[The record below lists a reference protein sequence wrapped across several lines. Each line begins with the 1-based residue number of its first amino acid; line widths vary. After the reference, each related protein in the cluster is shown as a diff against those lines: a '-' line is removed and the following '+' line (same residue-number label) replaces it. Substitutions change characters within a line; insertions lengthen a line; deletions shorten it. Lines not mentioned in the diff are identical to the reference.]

1 MYSVIHCH
9 RSSYRT
15 SDTRA
20 LNLMECSGN
29 IQILVF
35 FELFLHMCEKNSTF
49 VDLFGKL
56 YHMRNICRYIC
67 LLIGVL
73 VTSLAHAHNVR
84 IYGYVLGTDNRG
96 VELANVYVEGT
107 TIGTSTNQNGYYDLM
122 VEQSDTIVL
131 VYSMI
136 GYETIRQQL
145 YTENKVLGVNVVLPT
160 NEEML
165 SEITVRGIQRQTG
178 TMERTDV
185 DVARLMP
192 DATGGGIEN
201 LLITFAGVR
210 QNNEMSSQYNVR
222 GGSYDENSV
231 YVNGLEV
238 YRPLL
243 IRSGQQEGLSFAN
256 TDMVESV
263 DFSAGGFDAQYGDR
277 MSSVLD
283 IRYKRPEKLES
294 RLNISLL
301 GASAYI
307 GWGDSVQSQMHGIR
321 YKTSKYMLGALET
334 KGNYK
339 PNFIDYQTQMTWKVG
354 KEAKDWEIR
363 LMGNFSQNSYLFNPD
378 SATTTSGTLQNPIT
392 KQIYF
397 EGQEKDMFRTAF
409 AALSAYGK
417 VNKEVEVGVD
427 LSGFYTHEQETYD
440 IHSELILTRGDKNSS
455 QDSNNNL
462 NQSITGSTEKQ
473 DVIGTGEFHEHARNK
488 LQASIITLAHTG
500 EWKRGQNSLKWGVS
514 GQVEMMKDQISEWEW
529 RDSLGYSLPNV
540 DKEMELYYAMK
551 GTTQMLSGRLQ
562 AYAQNTYRWS
572 TDQGKVFLTAGM
584 RLNWW
589 SFTNEVLPSPRV
601 SVVWMPGWKRD
612 MTFRVATGIY
622 YQAPFYKELR
632 QTIIDDKGVYR
643 IHLNDKLKAQRS
655 YQLVMGTD
663 YYFRAWGRPFKFT
676 AEAYGK
682 YIDRM
687 ESYTVDNVRVRYSGL
702 NDSEGYTLG
711 LDLKLFGELAP
722 GADSWISFSTM
733 RSRMRFVDDV
743 HELGWIP
750 TPQEQRYNLTL
761 YFQDYLPQL
770 PQYKLHLKF
779 IWSEGLPYG
788 YPRNEKMRYLGHMGD
803 YRRVDIGASRTF
815 SASTDKWM
823 KKAKHV
829 DSWSVQF
836 DVFNLVGWNNMNS
849 YYWVTAADGQHWP
862 TPNYLTGR
870 MFNLKID
877 VKIK

>member
-1 MYSVIHCH
+1 
-9 RSSYRT
+9 
-15 SDTRA
+15 
-20 LNLMECSGN
+20 
-29 IQILVF
+29 
-35 FELFLHMCEKNSTF
+35 MCKNNF
-49 VDLFGKL
+49 DL
-56 YHMRNICRYIC
+56 MRNTPYIYIC
-67 LLIGVL
+67 KTLCKYLCMVMCLLYG
-73 VTSLAHAHNVR
+73 TSLSAKVPEVR
-84 IYGYVLGTDNRG
+84 VFGYVLDSDNRG
-96 VELANVYVEGT
+96 IELANVYVEGT
-107 TIGTSTNQNGYYDLM
+107 TVGTTTNQNGYYDLT
-122 VEQSDTIVL
+122 VEMSDTIIM

-136 GYETIRQQL
+136 GYESIRQQL
-145 YTENKVLGVNVVLPT
+145 YTTNKVLGVNVMLPT

-185 DVARLMP
+185 GVARLMP

-231 YVNGLEV
+231 YVNGLEI

-256 TDMVESV
+256 TDMVESL

-294 RLNISLL
+294 HLNISLL

-321 YKTSKYMLGALET
+321 YKTSKYMLGALDT

-339 PNFIDYQTQMTWKVG
+339 PNFVDYQTQMTWKV
-354 KEAKDWEIR
+354 KSDWEIR
-363 LMGNFSQNSYLFNPD
+363 LMGNLSQNSYLYAPD
-378 SATTTSGTLQNPIT
+378 SATVTSGTMQNPIT

-417 VNKEVEVGVD
+417 ANKEVEVGID

-440 IHSELILTRGDKNSS
+440 IHSELILSKGDKNST
-455 QDSNNNL
+455 QNNTNNL
-462 NQSITGSTEKQ
+462 NQTITGSTDKQ
-473 DVIGTGEFHEHARNK
+473 DIIGTGEFHEHARNK

-500 EWKRGQNSLKWGVS
+500 EWKRGNNSLKWGVS
-514 GQVEMMKDQISEWEW
+514 GQVEMVRDQISEWEW

-572 TDQGKVFLTAGM
+572 TNQGKVFLTTGM
-584 RLNWW
+584 RMNWW

-632 QTIIDDKGVYR
+632 QTILDDKGVYR
-643 IHLNDKLKAQRS
+643 VHLNDKLKAQRS

-682 YIDRM
+682 WIDRM
-687 ESYTVDNVRVRYSGL
+687 ESYTVDNVRVRYSGV
-702 NDSEGYTLG
+702 NDSEGYTFG

-733 RSRMRFVDDV
+733 RSRMRFVNDV

-779 IWSEGLPYG
+779 IWSEGLPFG

-803 YRRVDIGASRTF
+803 YRRIDIGVSRIF

-849 YYWVTAADGQHWP
+849 YYWVTAADGQQWP

-870 MFNLKID
+870 MFNLKVD
-877 VKIK
+877 VRIK

>member
-1 MYSVIHCH
+1 MH
-9 RSSYRT
+9 SSNHI
-15 SDTRA
+15 TRII
-20 LNLMECSGN
+20 G
-29 IQILVF
+29 IIL
-35 FELFLHMCEKNSTF
+35 
-49 VDLFGKL
+49 
-56 YHMRNICRYIC
+56 C
-67 LLIGVL
+67 LLFFSS
-73 VTSLAHAHNVR
+73 VTWAKVPQVR
-84 IYGYVLGTDNRG
+84 VFGYVLDSDNRG
-96 VELANVYVEGT
+96 IELANVYVEGT
-107 TIGTSTNQNGYYDLM
+107 TNGTTTNQNGYYDLTVGM
-122 VEQSDTIVL
+122 SDTIIM

-136 GYETIRQQL
+136 GYESFRQQL

-185 DVARLMP
+185 GVARLMP

-354 KEAKDWEIR
+354 DKATGRIGDKAWEIR

-417 VNKEVEVGVD
+417 VSKEVEVGVD
-427 LSGFYTHEQETYD
+427 LCGF
-440 IHSELILTRGDKNSS
+440 
-455 QDSNNNL
+455 
-462 NQSITGSTEKQ
+462 
-473 DVIGTGEFHEHARNK
+473 
-488 LQASIITLAHTG
+488 
-500 EWKRGQNSLKWGVS
+500 
-514 GQVEMMKDQISEWEW
+514 
-529 RDSLGYSLPNV
+529 
-540 DKEMELYYAMK
+540 
-551 GTTQMLSGRLQ
+551 
-562 AYAQNTYRWS
+562 
-572 TDQGKVFLTAGM
+572 
-584 RLNWW
+584 
-589 SFTNEVLPSPRV
+589 
-601 SVVWMPGWKRD
+601 
-612 MTFRVATGIY
+612 
-622 YQAPFYKELR
+622 
-632 QTIIDDKGVYR
+632 
-643 IHLNDKLKAQRS
+643 
-655 YQLVMGTD
+655 
-663 YYFRAWGRPFKFT
+663 
-676 AEAYGK
+676 
-682 YIDRM
+682 
-687 ESYTVDNVRVRYSGL
+687 
-702 NDSEGYTLG
+702 
-711 LDLKLFGELAP
+711 
-722 GADSWISFSTM
+722 
-733 RSRMRFVDDV
+733 
-743 HELGWIP
+743 
-750 TPQEQRYNLTL
+750 
-761 YFQDYLPQL
+761 
-770 PQYKLHLKF
+770 
-779 IWSEGLPYG
+779 
-788 YPRNEKMRYLGHMGD
+788 
-803 YRRVDIGASRTF
+803 
-815 SASTDKWM
+815 
-823 KKAKHV
+823 
-829 DSWSVQF
+829 
-836 DVFNLVGWNNMNS
+836 
-849 YYWVTAADGQHWP
+849 
-862 TPNYLTGR
+862 
-870 MFNLKID
+870 
-877 VKIK
+877 

>member
-1 MYSVIHCH
+1 
-9 RSSYRT
+9 
-15 SDTRA
+15 
-20 LNLMECSGN
+20 
-29 IQILVF
+29 
-35 FELFLHMCEKNSTF
+35 MCKNNF
-49 VDLFGKL
+49 DL
-56 YHMRNICRYIC
+56 MRNTPYIYIC
-67 LLIGVL
+67 KTLYKYLCMVMCLLYG
-73 VTSLAHAHNVR
+73 TSLSAKVPEVR
-84 IYGYVLGTDNRG
+84 VFGYVLDSDNRG
-96 VELANVYVEGT
+96 IELANVYVEGT
-107 TIGTSTNQNGYYDLM
+107 TVGTTTNQNGYYDLT
-122 VEQSDTIVL
+122 VEMSDTIIM

-136 GYETIRQQL
+136 GYESIRQQL
-145 YTENKVLGVNVVLPT
+145 YTTNKVLGVNVMLPT

-185 DVARLMP
+185 GVARLMP

-231 YVNGLEV
+231 YVNGLEI

-256 TDMVESV
+256 TDMVESL

-294 RLNISLL
+294 HLNISLL

-321 YKTSKYMLGALET
+321 YKTSKYMLGALDT

-339 PNFIDYQTQMTWKVG
+339 PNFVDYQTQMTWKV
-354 KEAKDWEIR
+354 KSDWEIR
-363 LMGNFSQNSYLFNPD
+363 LMGNLSQNSYLYAPD
-378 SATTTSGTLQNPIT
+378 SATVTSGTMQNPIT

-417 VNKEVEVGVD
+417 ANKEVEVGID

-440 IHSELILTRGDKNSS
+440 IHSELILSKGDKNSI
-455 QDSNNNL
+455 QNNTNNL
-462 NQSITGSTEKQ
+462 NQTITGSTDKQ
-473 DVIGTGEFHEHARNK
+473 DIIGTGEFHEHARNK

-500 EWKRGQNSLKWGVS
+500 EWKRGNNSLKWGVS
-514 GQVEMMKDQISEWEW
+514 GQVEMVRDQISEWEW

-572 TDQGKVFLTAGM
+572 TNQGKVFLTTGM
-584 RLNWW
+584 RMNWW

-632 QTIIDDKGVYR
+632 QTILDDKGVYR
-643 IHLNDKLKAQRS
+643 VHLNDKLKAQRS

-682 YIDRM
+682 WIDRM
-687 ESYTVDNVRVRYSGL
+687 ESYTVDNVRVRYSGV

-779 IWSEGLPYG
+779 IWSEGLPFG

-803 YRRVDIGASRTF
+803 YRRIDIGVSRIF

-849 YYWVTAADGQHWP
+849 YYWVTAADGQQWP

-870 MFNLKID
+870 MFNLKVD
-877 VKIK
+877 VRIK

>member
-1 MYSVIHCH
+1 M
-9 RSSYRT
+9 
-15 SDTRA
+15 
-20 LNLMECSGN
+20 
-29 IQILVF
+29 
-35 FELFLHMCEKNSTF
+35 
-49 VDLFGKL
+49 DLFGKL
-56 YHMRNICRYIC
+56 YRMRNICRYIC

-73 VTSLAHAHNVR
+73 VTSFAHAHNVR

-107 TIGTSTNQNGYYDLM
+107 TIGTSTNQNGYYDLT
-122 VEQSDTIVL
+122 VEQADTIVL

-136 GYETIRQQL
+136 GYETIRQQI
-145 YTENKVLGVNVVLPT
+145 YTTNQVLGVNVVLPT

-165 SEITVRGIQRQTG
+165 SEVTVRGIQRQTG

-185 DVARLMP
+185 GVARLMP

-321 YKTSKYMLGALET
+321 YKTSKYMLGALDT

-354 KEAKDWEIR
+354 DKATGRIGDKAWEIR

-417 VNKEVEVGVD
+417 VSKEVEVGVD

-455 QDSNNNL
+455 QDSNNNS

-601 SVVWMPGWKRD
+601 SVVWMPGWKHD

-687 ESYTVDNVRVRYSGL
+687 ESYTVDNVRVRCSGF

-870 MFNLKID
+870 MFNLKVD

>member
-1 MYSVIHCH
+1 
-9 RSSYRT
+9 
-15 SDTRA
+15 
-20 LNLMECSGN
+20 
-29 IQILVF
+29 
-35 FELFLHMCEKNSTF
+35 
-49 VDLFGKL
+49 
-56 YHMRNICRYIC
+56 MRKSIGIARVLSLAVC
-67 LLIGVL
+67 LLC
-73 VTSLAHAHNVR
+73 SLATWAKVPEVR
-84 IYGYVLGTDNRG
+84 IFGYVLDSDNRG
-96 VELANVYVEGT
+96 IDLANVFVEGT
-107 TIGTSTNQNGYYDLM
+107 TTGTTTNQNGYYDLL
-122 VEQSDTIVL
+122 VEMGDTITM

-145 YTENKVLGVNVVLPT
+145 YTSNQVLGVNVVLPT

-185 DVARLMP
+185 GVARLMP

-222 GGSYDENSV
+222 GGTYDENSV

-256 TDMVESV
+256 TDMVESL
-263 DFSAGGFDAQYGDR
+263 DFSAGGFDAMYGDK

-283 IRYKRPEKLES
+283 IRYKRPERLES

-307 GWGDSVQSQMHGIR
+307 GWGDSLQSQMHGIR
-321 YKTSKYMLGALET
+321 YKTSKYMLGALDT

-339 PNFIDYQTQMTWKVG
+339 PNFLDYQTQMTWKVG
-354 KEAKDWEIR
+354 KLREWDITV
-363 LMGNFSQNSYLFNPD
+363 LGNISQNSYVFEPD
-378 SATTTSGTLQNPIT
+378 SSETSSGTMENPIT
-392 KQIYF
+392 KTIYY

-409 AALSAYGK
+409 AALSAHGK
-417 VNKEVEVGVD
+417 LSKEVNIGLD
-427 LSGFYTHEQETYD
+427 LTGFYTHERENYD
-440 IHSELILTRGDKNSS
+440 IHSELILSRGKTESGA
-455 QDSNNNL
+455 DSNNDI
-462 NQSITGSTEKQ
+462 NQEIIGPTDKQ
-473 DVIGTGEFHEHARNK
+473 DLIGTGEFHEHARNK
-488 LQASIITLAHTG
+488 LQASMVTLAHTG
-500 EWKRGQNSLKWGVS
+500 EWKRGENTLKWGIS
-514 GQVEMMKDQISEWEW
+514 GQVEMIKDQISEWEW
-529 RDSLGYSLPNV
+529 RDSLGYSLPNA

-551 GTTQMLSGRLQ
+551 GTTQMFSGRLQ
-562 AYAQNTYRWS
+562 AYAQNTYCWS
-572 TDQGKVFLTAGM
+572 TQQGKVFLTAGM
-584 RLNWW
+584 RMNWW

-612 MTFRVATGIY
+612 FTFRVATGVY

-632 QTIIDDKGVYR
+632 QTILDDKGVYR
-643 IHLNDKLKAQRS
+643 IHLNDQLKAQRS

-687 ESYTVDNVRVRYSGL
+687 ESYTVDNVRVRYSGI
-702 NDSEGYTLG
+702 NDSEGYALG

-733 RSRMRFVDDV
+733 RSRMRFTDDK
-743 HELGWIP
+743 HNLGWIP

-761 YFQDYLPQL
+761 YFQDYLPQY
-770 PQYKLHLKF
+770 PQYRLHLKF
-779 IWSEGLPYG
+779 IWNEGLPFG
-788 YPRNEKMRYLGHMGD
+788 YPRNEAMRYLGHMGD
-803 YRRVDIGASRTF
+803 YRRIDIGASRTF

-823 KKAKHV
+823 KKSKHV
-829 DSWSVQF
+829 DSWSIQL
-836 DVFNLVGWNNMNS
+836 DIFNLVGWNNVNS
-849 YYWVTAADGQHWP
+849 YYWVTAADGQQWS

-870 MFNLKID
+870 MFNLKVD

>member
-1 MYSVIHCH
+1 M
-9 RSSYRT
+9 RKT
-15 SDTRA
+15 P
-20 LNLMECSGN
+20 N
-29 IQILVF
+29 IYMNEVLCKYLCLVMCLF
-35 FELFLHMCEKNSTF
+35 FGM
-49 VDLFGKL
+49 
-56 YHMRNICRYIC
+56 
-67 LLIGVL
+67 
-73 VTSLAHAHNVR
+73 SLGAKVPEVR
-84 IYGYVLGTDNRG
+84 VFGYVLDSDNRG
-96 VELANVYVEGT
+96 IELANVYVEGT
-107 TIGTSTNQNGYYDLM
+107 TVGTTTNQNGYYDLTVGM
-122 VEQSDTIVL
+122 SDTIIM

-136 GYETIRQQL
+136 GYESFRQQL

-185 DVARLMP
+185 GVARLMP

-354 KEAKDWEIR
+354 DKATGRIGDKAWEIR

-397 EGQEKDMFRTAF
+397 EGQEKDLFRTAF

-417 VNKEVEVGVD
+417 VSKEVEVGVD

-455 QDSNNNL
+455 QGSNNNL

-687 ESYTVDNVRVRYSGL
+687 ESYTVDNVRVRYSGF

>member
-1 MYSVIHCH
+1 
-9 RSSYRT
+9 
-15 SDTRA
+15 
-20 LNLMECSGN
+20 
-29 IQILVF
+29 
-35 FELFLHMCEKNSTF
+35 
-49 VDLFGKL
+49 
-56 YHMRNICRYIC
+56 MRKSIGIARVLSLAVC
-67 LLIGVL
+67 LLC
-73 VTSLAHAHNVR
+73 SLATWAKVPEVR
-84 IYGYVLGTDNRG
+84 IFGYVLDSDNRG
-96 VELANVYVEGT
+96 IDLANVFVEGT
-107 TIGTSTNQNGYYDLM
+107 TTGTTTNQNGYYDLL
-122 VEQSDTIVL
+122 VEMGDTITM

-145 YTENKVLGVNVVLPT
+145 YTSNQVLGVNVVLPT

-185 DVARLMP
+185 GVARLMP
-192 DATGGGIEN
+192 DATGGGIES
-201 LLITFAGVR
+201 LLITFTGVR

-222 GGSYDENSV
+222 GGTYDENSV

-256 TDMVESV
+256 TDMVESL
-263 DFSAGGFDAQYGDR
+263 DFSAGGFDAMYGDK

-283 IRYKRPEKLES
+283 IRYKRPERLES

-307 GWGDSVQSQMHGIR
+307 GWGDSLQSQMHGIR
-321 YKTSKYMLGALET
+321 YKTSKYMLGALDT

-339 PNFIDYQTQMTWKVG
+339 PNFLDYQTQMTWKVG
-354 KEAKDWEIR
+354 KQREWDITV
-363 LMGNFSQNSYLFNPD
+363 LGNISQNSYVFEPD
-378 SATTTSGTLQNPIT
+378 SSETSSGTMENPIT
-392 KQIYF
+392 KTIYY

-409 AALSAYGK
+409 AALSAHGK
-417 VNKEVEVGVD
+417 LSKEVNIGLD
-427 LSGFYTHEQETYD
+427 LTGFYTHERENYD
-440 IHSELILTRGDKNSS
+440 IHSELILSRGKTEGGA
-455 QDSNNNL
+455 DSNNDI
-462 NQSITGSTEKQ
+462 NQEIIGPTDKQ
-473 DVIGTGEFHEHARNK
+473 DLIGTGEFHEHARNK
-488 LQASIITLAHTG
+488 LQASMVTLAHTG
-500 EWKRGQNSLKWGVS
+500 EWKRGENTLKWGIS
-514 GQVEMMKDQISEWEW
+514 GQVEMIKDQISEWEW
-529 RDSLGYSLPNV
+529 RDSLGYSLPNA

-551 GTTQMLSGRLQ
+551 GTTQMFSGRLQ
-562 AYAQNTYRWS
+562 AYAQNTYCWS
-572 TDQGKVFLTAGM
+572 TQQGKVFLTAGM
-584 RLNWW
+584 RMNWW

-612 MTFRVATGIY
+612 FTFRVATGVY

-632 QTIIDDKGVYR
+632 QTVLDDKGVYR
-643 IHLNDKLKAQRS
+643 IHLNDQLKAQRS

-687 ESYTVDNVRVRYSGL
+687 ESYTVDNVRVRYSGI
-702 NDSEGYTLG
+702 NDSEGYALG

-733 RSRMRFVDDV
+733 RSRMRFTDDK
-743 HELGWIP
+743 HHLGWIP

-761 YFQDYLPQL
+761 YFQDYLPQY
-770 PQYKLHLKF
+770 PQYRLHLKF
-779 IWSEGLPYG
+779 IWNEGLPFG
-788 YPRNEKMRYLGHMGD
+788 YPRNEAMRYLGHMGD
-803 YRRVDIGASRTF
+803 YRRIDIGASRTF
-815 SASTDKWM
+815 SATTDKWM
-823 KKAKHV
+823 KKSKHV
-829 DSWSVQF
+829 DSWSIQL
-836 DVFNLVGWNNMNS
+836 DIFNLVGWNNVNS
-849 YYWVTAADGQHWP
+849 YYWVTAADGQQWS

-870 MFNLKID
+870 MFNLKVD

>member
-1 MYSVIHCH
+1 
-9 RSSYRT
+9 
-15 SDTRA
+15 
-20 LNLMECSGN
+20 
-29 IQILVF
+29 
-35 FELFLHMCEKNSTF
+35 
-49 VDLFGKL
+49 
-56 YHMRNICRYIC
+56 MRKSIGIARVLSLAVC
-67 LLIGVL
+67 LLC
-73 VTSLAHAHNVR
+73 SLATWAKVPEVR
-84 IYGYVLGTDNRG
+84 IFGYVLDSDNRG
-96 VELANVYVEGT
+96 IDLANVFVEGT
-107 TIGTSTNQNGYYDLM
+107 TTGTTTNQNGYYDLL
-122 VEQSDTIVL
+122 VEMGDTITM

-145 YTENKVLGVNVVLPT
+145 YTSNQVLGVNVVLPT

-185 DVARLMP
+185 GVARLMP

-222 GGSYDENSV
+222 GGTYDENSV

-256 TDMVESV
+256 TDMVESL
-263 DFSAGGFDAQYGDR
+263 DFSAGGFDAMYGDK

-283 IRYKRPEKLES
+283 IRYKRPERLES

-307 GWGDSVQSQMHGIR
+307 GWGDSLQSQMHGIR
-321 YKTSKYMLGALET
+321 YKTSKYMLGALDT

-339 PNFIDYQTQMTWKVG
+339 PNFLDYQTQMTWKVG
-354 KEAKDWEIR
+354 KQREWDIIV
-363 LMGNFSQNSYLFNPD
+363 LGNISQNSYVFEPD
-378 SATTTSGTLQNPIT
+378 SSETSSGTMENPIT
-392 KQIYF
+392 KTIYY

-409 AALSAYGK
+409 AALSAHGK
-417 VNKEVEVGVD
+417 LSKEVNIGLD
-427 LSGFYTHEQETYD
+427 LTGFYTHERENYD
-440 IHSELILTRGDKNSS
+440 IHSELILSRGKTESGA
-455 QDSNNNL
+455 DSNNDI
-462 NQSITGSTEKQ
+462 NQEIIGPTDKQ
-473 DVIGTGEFHEHARNK
+473 DLIGTGEFHEHARNK
-488 LQASIITLAHTG
+488 LQASMVTLAHTG
-500 EWKRGQNSLKWGVS
+500 EWKRGENTLKWGIS
-514 GQVEMMKDQISEWEW
+514 GQVEMIKDQISEWEW
-529 RDSLGYSLPNV
+529 RDSLGYSLPNA

-551 GTTQMLSGRLQ
+551 GTTQMFSGRLQ
-562 AYAQNTYRWS
+562 AYAQNTYCWS
-572 TDQGKVFLTAGM
+572 TQQGKVFLTAGM
-584 RLNWW
+584 RMNWW

-612 MTFRVATGIY
+612 FTFRVATGLY

-632 QTIIDDKGVYR
+632 QTVLDDKGVYR
-643 IHLNDKLKAQRS
+643 IHLNDQLKAQRS

-687 ESYTVDNVRVRYSGL
+687 ESYTVDNVRVRYSGI
-702 NDSEGYTLG
+702 NDSEGYALG

-733 RSRMRFVDDV
+733 RSRMRFTDDK
-743 HELGWIP
+743 HNLGWIP

-761 YFQDYLPQL
+761 YFQDYLPQY
-770 PQYKLHLKF
+770 PQYRLHLKF
-779 IWSEGLPYG
+779 IWNEGLPFG
-788 YPRNEKMRYLGHMGD
+788 YPRNEAMRYLGHMGD
-803 YRRVDIGASRTF
+803 YRRIDIGASRTF

-823 KKAKHV
+823 KKSKHV
-829 DSWSVQF
+829 DSWSIQL
-836 DVFNLVGWNNMNS
+836 DIFNLVGWNNVNS
-849 YYWVTAADGQHWP
+849 YYWVTAADGQQWS

-870 MFNLKID
+870 MFNLKVD

>member
-1 MYSVIHCH
+1 M
-9 RSSYRT
+9 RKT
-15 SDTRA
+15 P
-20 LNLMECSGN
+20 N
-29 IQILVF
+29 IYMNEVLCKYLYLVMCLF
-35 FELFLHMCEKNSTF
+35 FSM
-49 VDLFGKL
+49 
-56 YHMRNICRYIC
+56 
-67 LLIGVL
+67 
-73 VTSLAHAHNVR
+73 SLSAKVPEVR
-84 IYGYVLGTDNRG
+84 VFGYVLDSDNRG
-96 VELANVYVEGT
+96 IELANVYVEGT
-107 TIGTSTNQNGYYDLM
+107 TVGTTTNQNGYYDLTVGM
-122 VEQSDTIVL
+122 SDTIIM

-136 GYETIRQQL
+136 GYESFRQQL

-185 DVARLMP
+185 GVARLMP

-354 KEAKDWEIR
+354 NRSQEPRTRNQELGLWEIR

-417 VNKEVEVGVD
+417 VSKEVEVGVD

-455 QDSNNNL
+455 QGSNNNL

-687 ESYTVDNVRVRYSGL
+687 ESYTVDNVRVRYSGI

>member
-1 MYSVIHCH
+1 
-9 RSSYRT
+9 
-15 SDTRA
+15 
-20 LNLMECSGN
+20 
-29 IQILVF
+29 
-35 FELFLHMCEKNSTF
+35 
-49 VDLFGKL
+49 
-56 YHMRNICRYIC
+56 MRKSIGIARVLSLAVC
-67 LLIGVL
+67 LLC
-73 VTSLAHAHNVR
+73 SLATWAKVPEVR
-84 IYGYVLGTDNRG
+84 IFGYVLDSDNRG
-96 VELANVYVEGT
+96 IDLANVFVEGT
-107 TIGTSTNQNGYYDLM
+107 TTGTTTNQNGYYDLL
-122 VEQSDTIVL
+122 VEMGDTITM

-145 YTENKVLGVNVVLPT
+145 YTSNQVLGVNVVLPT

-185 DVARLMP
+185 GVARLMP

-222 GGSYDENSV
+222 GGTYDENSV

-256 TDMVESV
+256 TDMVESL
-263 DFSAGGFDAQYGDR
+263 DFSAGGFDAMYGDK

-283 IRYKRPEKLES
+283 IRYKRPERLES

-307 GWGDSVQSQMHGIR
+307 GWGDSLQSQMHGIR
-321 YKTSKYMLGALET
+321 YKTSKYMLGALDT

-339 PNFIDYQTQMTWKVG
+339 PNFLDYQTQMTWKVG
-354 KEAKDWEIR
+354 KQREWDITV
-363 LMGNFSQNSYLFNPD
+363 LGNISQNSYVFEPD
-378 SATTTSGTLQNPIT
+378 SSETSSGTMENPIT
-392 KQIYF
+392 KTIYY

-409 AALSAYGK
+409 AALSAHGK
-417 VNKEVEVGVD
+417 LSKEVNIGLD
-427 LSGFYTHEQETYD
+427 LTGFYTHERENYD
-440 IHSELILTRGDKNSS
+440 IHSELILSRGKTESGA
-455 QDSNNNL
+455 DSNNDI
-462 NQSITGSTEKQ
+462 NQEIIGSTDKQ
-473 DVIGTGEFHEHARNK
+473 DLIGTGEFHEHARNK
-488 LQASIITLAHTG
+488 LQASMVTLAHTG
-500 EWKRGQNSLKWGVS
+500 EWKRGENTLKWGIS
-514 GQVEMMKDQISEWEW
+514 GQVEMIKDQISEWEW
-529 RDSLGYSLPNV
+529 RDSLGYSLPNA

-551 GTTQMLSGRLQ
+551 GTTQMFSGRLQ
-562 AYAQNTYRWS
+562 AYAQNTYCWS
-572 TDQGKVFLTAGM
+572 TQQGKVFLTAGM
-584 RLNWW
+584 RMNWW

-612 MTFRVATGIY
+612 FTFRVATGVY

-632 QTIIDDKGVYR
+632 QTILDDKGVYR
-643 IHLNDKLKAQRS
+643 IHLNDQLKAQRS

-687 ESYTVDNVRVRYSGL
+687 ESYTVDNVRVRYSGI
-702 NDSEGYTLG
+702 NDSEGYALG

-733 RSRMRFVDDV
+733 RSRMRFMDDK
-743 HELGWIP
+743 HNLGWIP

-761 YFQDYLPQL
+761 YFQDYLPQY
-770 PQYKLHLKF
+770 PQYRLHLKF
-779 IWSEGLPYG
+779 IWNEGLPFG
-788 YPRNEKMRYLGHMGD
+788 YPRNEAMRYLGHMGD
-803 YRRVDIGASRTF
+803 YRRIDIGASRTF
-815 SASTDKWM
+815 SATTDKWM
-823 KKAKHV
+823 KKSKHV
-829 DSWSVQF
+829 DSWSIQL
-836 DVFNLVGWNNMNS
+836 DIFNLVGWNNVNS
-849 YYWVTAADGQHWP
+849 YYWVTAADGQQWS

-870 MFNLKID
+870 MFNLKVD

>member
-1 MYSVIHCH
+1 
-9 RSSYRT
+9 
-15 SDTRA
+15 
-20 LNLMECSGN
+20 
-29 IQILVF
+29 
-35 FELFLHMCEKNSTF
+35 
-49 VDLFGKL
+49 
-56 YHMRNICRYIC
+56 MRKSIGIARVLSLAVC
-67 LLIGVL
+67 LLC
-73 VTSLAHAHNVR
+73 SLATWAKVPEVR
-84 IYGYVLGTDNRG
+84 IFGYVLDSDNRG
-96 VELANVYVEGT
+96 IDLANVFVEGT
-107 TIGTSTNQNGYYDLM
+107 TTGTTTNQNGYYDLL
-122 VEQSDTIVL
+122 VEMGDTITM

-145 YTENKVLGVNVVLPT
+145 YTSNQVLGVNVVLPT

-185 DVARLMP
+185 GVARLMP
-192 DATGGGIEN
+192 DATGGGIES
-201 LLITFAGVR
+201 LLITFTGVR

-222 GGSYDENSV
+222 GGTYDENSV

-256 TDMVESV
+256 TDMVESL
-263 DFSAGGFDAQYGDR
+263 DFSAGGFDAMYGDK

-283 IRYKRPEKLES
+283 IRYKRPERLES

-307 GWGDSVQSQMHGIR
+307 GWGDSLQSQMHGIR
-321 YKTSKYMLGALET
+321 YKTSKYMLGALDT

-339 PNFIDYQTQMTWKVG
+339 PNFLDYQTQMTWKVG
-354 KEAKDWEIR
+354 KQREWDITV
-363 LMGNFSQNSYLFNPD
+363 LGNISQNSYVFEPD
-378 SATTTSGTLQNPIT
+378 SSETSSGTMENPIT
-392 KQIYF
+392 KTIYY

-409 AALSAYGK
+409 AALSAHGK
-417 VNKEVEVGVD
+417 LSKEVNIGLD
-427 LSGFYTHEQETYD
+427 LTGFYTHERENYD
-440 IHSELILTRGDKNSS
+440 IHSELILSRGKTESGA
-455 QDSNNNL
+455 DSNNDI
-462 NQSITGSTEKQ
+462 NQEIIGPTDKQ
-473 DVIGTGEFHEHARNK
+473 DLIGTGEFHEHARNK
-488 LQASIITLAHTG
+488 LQASMVTLAHTG
-500 EWKRGQNSLKWGVS
+500 EWKRGENTLKWGIS
-514 GQVEMMKDQISEWEW
+514 GQVEMIKDQISEWEW
-529 RDSLGYSLPNV
+529 RDSLGYSLPNA

-551 GTTQMLSGRLQ
+551 GTTQMFSGRLQ
-562 AYAQNTYRWS
+562 AYAQNTYCWS
-572 TDQGKVFLTAGM
+572 TQQGKVFLTAGM

-612 MTFRVATGIY
+612 FTFRVATGVY

-632 QTIIDDKGVYR
+632 QTVLDDKGVYR
-643 IHLNDKLKAQRS
+643 IHLNDQLKAQRS

-687 ESYTVDNVRVRYSGL
+687 ESYTVDNVRVRYSGI
-702 NDSEGYTLG
+702 NDSEGYALG

-733 RSRMRFVDDV
+733 RSRMRFTDDK
-743 HELGWIP
+743 HHLGWIP

-761 YFQDYLPQL
+761 YFQDYLPQY
-770 PQYKLHLKF
+770 PQYRLHLKF
-779 IWSEGLPYG
+779 IWNEGLPFG
-788 YPRNEKMRYLGHMGD
+788 YPRNEAMRYLGHMGD
-803 YRRVDIGASRTF
+803 YRRIDIGASRTF

-823 KKAKHV
+823 KKSKHV
-829 DSWSVQF
+829 DSWSIQL
-836 DVFNLVGWNNMNS
+836 DIFNLVGWNNVNS
-849 YYWVTAADGQHWP
+849 YYWVTAADGQQWS

-870 MFNLKID
+870 MFNLKVD

>member
-1 MYSVIHCH
+1 
-9 RSSYRT
+9 
-15 SDTRA
+15 
-20 LNLMECSGN
+20 
-29 IQILVF
+29 
-35 FELFLHMCEKNSTF
+35 
-49 VDLFGKL
+49 
-56 YHMRNICRYIC
+56 MRKSIGIARVLSLAVC
-67 LLIGVL
+67 LLC
-73 VTSLAHAHNVR
+73 SLATWAKVPEVR
-84 IYGYVLGTDNRG
+84 IFGYVLDSDNRG
-96 VELANVYVEGT
+96 IDLANVFVEGT
-107 TIGTSTNQNGYYDLM
+107 TTGTTTNQNGYYDLL
-122 VEQSDTIVL
+122 VEMGDTITM

-145 YTENKVLGVNVVLPT
+145 YTSNQVLGVNVVLPT

-185 DVARLMP
+185 GVARLMP

-222 GGSYDENSV
+222 GGTYDENSV

-256 TDMVESV
+256 TDMVESL
-263 DFSAGGFDAQYGDR
+263 DFSAGGFDAMYGDK

-283 IRYKRPEKLES
+283 IRYKRPERLES

-321 YKTSKYMLGALET
+321 YKTSKYMLGALDT

-339 PNFIDYQTQMTWKVG
+339 PNFLDYQTQMTWKVG
-354 KEAKDWEIR
+354 KQREWDITV
-363 LMGNFSQNSYLFNPD
+363 LGNISQNSYVFEPD
-378 SATTTSGTLQNPIT
+378 SSETSSGTMENPIT
-392 KQIYF
+392 KTIYY

-409 AALSAYGK
+409 AALSAHGK
-417 VNKEVEVGVD
+417 LNKEVNIGLD
-427 LSGFYTHEQETYD
+427 LTGFYTHERENYD
-440 IHSELILTRGDKNSS
+440 IHSELILSRGKTEGGA
-455 QDSNNNL
+455 DSNNDI
-462 NQSITGSTEKQ
+462 NQDIIGSTDKQ
-473 DVIGTGEFHEHARNK
+473 DLIGTGEFHEHARNK
-488 LQASIITLAHTG
+488 LQASMVTLAHTG
-500 EWKRGQNSLKWGVS
+500 EWKRGENTLKWGIS
-514 GQVEMMKDQISEWEW
+514 GQVEMIKDQISEWEW
-529 RDSLGYSLPNV
+529 RDSLGYSLPNA

-551 GTTQMLSGRLQ
+551 GTTQMFSGRLQ
-562 AYAQNTYRWS
+562 AYAQNTYCWS
-572 TDQGKVFLTAGM
+572 TQQGKVFLTAGM
-584 RLNWW
+584 RMNWW

-612 MTFRVATGIY
+612 FTFRVATGLY

-632 QTIIDDKGVYR
+632 QTILDDKGVYR
-643 IHLNDKLKAQRS
+643 IHLNDQLKAQRS

-702 NDSEGYTLG
+702 NDSEGYALG

-733 RSRMRFVDDV
+733 RSRMRFTDDK
-743 HELGWIP
+743 HHLGWIP

-761 YFQDYLPQL
+761 YFQDYLPQY
-770 PQYKLHLKF
+770 PQYRLHLKF
-779 IWSEGLPYG
+779 IWNEGLPFG
-788 YPRNEKMRYLGHMGD
+788 YPRNEAMRYLGHMGD
-803 YRRVDIGASRTF
+803 YRRIDIGASRTF
-815 SASTDKWM
+815 SATTDKWM
-823 KKAKHV
+823 KKSKHV
-829 DSWSVQF
+829 DSWSIQL
-836 DVFNLVGWNNMNS
+836 DIFNLVGWNNVNS
-849 YYWVTAADGQHWP
+849 YYWVTAADGQQWS

-870 MFNLKID
+870 MFNLKVD

>member
-1 MYSVIHCH
+1 
-9 RSSYRT
+9 
-15 SDTRA
+15 
-20 LNLMECSGN
+20 
-29 IQILVF
+29 
-35 FELFLHMCEKNSTF
+35 
-49 VDLFGKL
+49 
-56 YHMRNICRYIC
+56 MRKSIGIARVLSLAVC
-67 LLIGVL
+67 LLC
-73 VTSLAHAHNVR
+73 SLATWAKVPEVR
-84 IYGYVLGTDNRG
+84 IFGYVLDSDNRG
-96 VELANVYVEGT
+96 IDLANVFVEGT
-107 TIGTSTNQNGYYDLM
+107 TTGTTTNQNGYYDLL
-122 VEQSDTIVL
+122 VEMGDTITM

-145 YTENKVLGVNVVLPT
+145 YTSNQVLGVNVVLPT

-185 DVARLMP
+185 GVARLMP

-222 GGSYDENSV
+222 GGTYDENSV

-256 TDMVESV
+256 TDMVESL
-263 DFSAGGFDAQYGDR
+263 DFSAGGFDAMYGDK

-283 IRYKRPEKLES
+283 IRYKRPERLES

-307 GWGDSVQSQMHGIR
+307 GWGDSLQSQMHGIR
-321 YKTSKYMLGALET
+321 YKTSKYMLGALDT

-339 PNFIDYQTQMTWKVG
+339 PNFLDYQTQMTWKVG
-354 KEAKDWEIR
+354 KQREWDITV
-363 LMGNFSQNSYLFNPD
+363 LGNISQNSYVFEPD
-378 SATTTSGTLQNPIT
+378 SSETSSGTMENPIT
-392 KQIYF
+392 KTIYY

-409 AALSAYGK
+409 AALSAHGK
-417 VNKEVEVGVD
+417 LSKEVNIGVD
-427 LSGFYTHEQETYD
+427 LTGFYTHERENYD
-440 IHSELILTRGDKNSS
+440 IHSELILSRGKTEGGA
-455 QDSNNNL
+455 DSNNEI
-462 NQSITGSTEKQ
+462 NQEIIGSTDKQ
-473 DVIGTGEFHEHARNK
+473 DLIGTGEFHEHARNK
-488 LQASIITLAHTG
+488 LQASMVTLAHTG
-500 EWKRGQNSLKWGVS
+500 EWKRDENTLKWGIS
-514 GQVEMMKDQISEWEW
+514 GQVEMIKDQISEWEW
-529 RDSLGYSLPNV
+529 RDSLGYSLPNA

-551 GTTQMLSGRLQ
+551 GTTQMFSGRLQ
-562 AYAQNTYRWS
+562 AYAQNTYCWS
-572 TDQGKVFLTAGM
+572 TQQGKVFLTAGM
-584 RLNWW
+584 RMNWW

-612 MTFRVATGIY
+612 FTFRVATGLY

-632 QTIIDDKGVYR
+632 QTVLDDKGVYR
-643 IHLNDKLKAQRS
+643 IHLNDQLKAQRS

-687 ESYTVDNVRVRYSGL
+687 ESYTVDNVRVRYSGI
-702 NDSEGYTLG
+702 NDSEGYALG

-733 RSRMRFVDDV
+733 RSRMRFTDDK
-743 HELGWIP
+743 HNLGWIP

-761 YFQDYLPQL
+761 YFQDYLPQY
-770 PQYKLHLKF
+770 PQYRLHLKF
-779 IWSEGLPYG
+779 IWNEGLPFG
-788 YPRNEKMRYLGHMGD
+788 YPRNEAMRYLGHMGD
-803 YRRVDIGASRTF
+803 YRRIDIGASRTF

-823 KKAKHV
+823 KKSKHV
-829 DSWSVQF
+829 DSWSIQL
-836 DVFNLVGWNNMNS
+836 DIFNLVGWNNVNS
-849 YYWVTAADGQHWP
+849 YYWVTAADGQQWS

-870 MFNLKID
+870 MFNLKVD